1 MVMKRIF
8 VGFTMRCVP
17 FFLLMLFNVITAKN
31 VNAVEVKDLYLAR
44 VEVTSQ
50 STQARN
56 AAFKKALDVVLVKV
70 SGQTDILQNSIIK
83 QQRARYQS
91 FVNNFRYERRS
102 GKNMLVVSFDES
114 KINQLFVGANLP
126 IWGSLRPQIVLWVV
140 DEQQLTR
147 NIISAD
153 AHHPINEVVKVVEDN
168 RGLPFTLPIMDL
180 LDTNQITTYEV
191 WGRFSQPIV
200 RASMRYQPEAIVVVR
215 LSDNSLLAENQL
227 LAENDNCN
235 DNCSPTVALDWSFL
249 SMANT
254 DQLPHFGERVYGQ
267 SKEALLADTLSKI
280 SDMVAKRYAVT
291 TDIKQDYVID
301 VANVDSLAKYVEITE
316 FLSQLSAVKAVKLVK
331 AEGSERRFSLS
342 LLGSEQAFLAALKL
356 NKSLKRYVDP
366 LDPSSF
372 QGTPLF
378 YWESF

>member
-1 MVMKRIF
+1 MVMKQIF

-17 FFLLMLFNVITAKN
+17 FFLVMLFNAIIVKH

-44 VEVTSQ
+44 VEVSNQ
-50 STQARN
+50 SVQARN
-56 AAFKKALDVVLVKV
+56 AAFKKALDIVLVKI
-70 SGQTDILQNSIIK
+70 SGQTDILQNPTIK

-91 FVNNFRYERRS
+91 FVNNFRYER
-102 GKNMLVVSFDES
+102 KNDKSLLVVTFDES

-126 IWGSLRPQIVLWVV
+126 IWGSLRPQIVLWVIE
-140 DEQQLTR
+140 EQQLTR

-153 AHHPINEVVKVVEDN
+153 IDNPINDVVKAVEDN

-180 LDTNQITTYEV
+180 LDSNQITTYEL
-191 WGRFSQPIV
+191 WGRFTRPIV

-215 LSDNSLLAENQL
+215 LSDNSLLSEEQL
-227 LAENDNCN
+227 SLGN
-235 DNCSPTVALDWSFL
+235 NCSDDCQPTVALDWSFL
-249 SMANT
+249 SMLNT

-267 SKEALLADTLSKI
+267 NKQTLLAETLSQI

-291 TDIKQDYVID
+291 TDMNLDYVID
-301 VANVDSLAKYVEITE
+301 VANVDSLAKYVEVTQ

-331 AEGSERRFSLS
+331 AQGNERRFSLS

-356 NKSLKRYVDP
+356 NKSLKRYADP
-366 LDPSSF
+366 LDPTSL

-378 YWESF
+378 YWESL